1 MFIQFAVGLGLIL
14 LTIMLSGLA
23 LWFLEIALVRH
34 RAWMLKPPHR
44 PKLIVALSILAI
56 WIMMQL
62 MIAVWVWALAF
73 VGLGVFD
80 GVEPAIYFSLVAF
93 TTLGFGDVLLPTEW
107 RLLSGLAAANGLMHF
122 GLMTAVLIEGIRQ
135 IRLGQIASQDAEE

>member
-135 IRLGQIASQDAEE
+135 VRLGQIASQDAEE